1 MALYDDENNLLDI
14 KVDMGYDDLT
24 YDTLVFLSRFKR
36 LTIFL
41 DERTKDSSF
50 DNNLQTLSLQSSSL

>member
-1 MALYDDENNLLDI
+1 MALSDDENNFLDI

-24 YDTLVFLSRFKR
+24 YDTLVLLSRFKR